1 MIWLLTVGLCVMLAT
16 LLAKTWRVFRVFI
29 NESLRRVQITNL
41 YLAAV
46 ISGLLVVPLVLV
58 VVWTAIGGLEAEYRV
73 ESTDILTE
81 NYYECHADT
90 SDVVLASLLISY
102 VGVLV
107 ISGAVFA
114 YFIRDV
120 TYLLYNE
127 SRYIGYALYTMLVF
141 GILGIALQ
149 ASGVVSRE
157 GLFII
162 RSCLLMGGTLIMV
175 LVLFL
180 PKIYFMAMGYKKDY
194 STDVSMLEVRTHAS
208 PVSGSANIATTSSSS
223 Q

>member
-1 MIWLLTVGLCVMLAT
+1 VGA
-16 LLAKTWRVFRVFI
+16 
-29 NESLRRVQITNL
+29 
-41 YLAAV
+41 
-46 ISGLLVVPLVLV
+46 
-58 VVWTAIGGLEAEYRV
+58 
-73 ESTDILTE
+73 
-81 NYYECHADT
+81 
-90 SDVVLASLLISY
+90 
-102 VGVLV
+102 LV

-180 PKIYFMAMGYKKDY
+180 PKIYFMAMGYRKDY
-194 STDVSMLEVRTHAS
+194 STDVSLVGARNQ
-208 PVSGSANIATTSSSS
+208 PVSGSTNKTTTTASSS